1 MHPTPSQQ
9 NALLTAIY
17 NNTVRPPLT
26 LTQYRY
32 YGVPVY
38 ILKELPNGEAIV
50 QTVNMQ
56 KELPVPGLYDTT
68 NYHAQAKVQRSQV
81 MPAGVVAHVR
91 ADVGSVL
98 FVA

>member
-1 MHPTPSQQ
+1 MYPTPIQQ
-9 NALLTAIY
+9 NILLTHVY
-17 NNTVRPPLT
+17 NNTVYPPIT

-32 YGVPVY
+32 CGVPVY

-56 KELPVPGLYDTT
+56 KELPVPGLYGAT
-68 NYHAQAKVQRSQV
+68 NYHMQARVKRGLV

-98 FVA
+98 FA